1 MSYLYKR
8 VGAAPRD
15 SSVKASIRKMV
26 PAGILYMTNDT
37 DPIVVLAQ
45 PKYKETADAAARY
58 WKYLHDT
65 NPPRKPQR
73 AAKPKLEQDQTH
85 NNYTMTDQIIAA
97 MAEQGSQ

>member
-26 PAGILYMTNDT
+26 LAGILYMTNDT

-45 PKYKETADAAARY
+45 PKYKETADAAVRRTTTA
-58 WKYLHDT
+58 
-65 NPPRKPQR
+65 Q
-73 AAKPKLEQDQTH
+73 
-85 NNYTMTDQIIAA
+85 
-97 MAEQGSQ
+97 